1 MITGAQPGECPGM
14 VTGVQPGRRPGMV
27 TGAQPG
33 ERPGMIRVEFAKQW
47 RRPRTLLTF
56 AALACFSVALP
67 VALAAS
73 GGQRQLQR
81 VGDIPLLIVPDR
93 SGLSAPVIALA
104 STMKF
109 FLPLAVAIFAG
120 EPVAGEAG
128 WGSLRY
134 VLAHPVSR
142 TRYLLSKLIV
152 ALGLSMGAVALVPL
166 VALLTGAV
174 AWGWHPLSAID
185 GSSSTAVHST
195 VLAFSWSTAL
205 ARLAIG
211 TAYVAAGMTSIFA
224 FAFLLSTLT
233 TRPFAAVAGGVG
245 LTIVSRVLNADYLP
259 GVAVLNRWMPNNDV
273 DLWQH
278 FFQRPYQTAG
288 MGHFLVLQLIYVSAS
303 LGLAWWW
310 FRRKDILT

>member
-1 MITGAQPGECPGM
+1 VIGL
-14 VTGVQPGRRPGMV
+14 
-27 TGAQPG
+27 
-33 ERPGMIRVEFAKQW
+33 EFAKQW

-56 AALACFSVALP
+56 LALACFSIALTP
-67 VALAAS
+67 ALVVT

-81 VGDIPLLIVPDR
+81 VGDIPLLIVPER

-109 FLPLAVAIFAG
+109 FLPLAVAVFAG
-120 EPVAGEAG
+120 ESVAGEAG

-134 VLAHPVSR
+134 ALARPVSR
-142 TRYLLSKLIV
+142 SRYLLSKLVV
-152 ALGLSMGAVALVPL
+152 ALTFSLAAVALVPL
-166 VALLTGAV
+166 VALLAGAA

-185 GSSSTAVHST
+185 GSASTAVHDA
-195 VLAFSWSTAL
+195 VLTFASGTAL

-211 TAYVAAGMTSIFA
+211 TAYVAAGMMSVFA

-259 GVAVLNRWMPNNDV
+259 GVAVVNRWMPNNDV

-278 FFQRPYQTAG
+278 FFQRPYQTDG
-288 MGHFLVLQLIYVSAS
+288 MGHFLILQAIYVSVS

-310 FRRKDILT
+310 FLRKDILT